1 MLYETE
7 GLYYIGNFINGS
19 RQGLGFMVNADGSY
33 YQGEWYQNLP
43 HGYGEYY
50 SPDRTWTFKGK
61 WKAGL
66 KDGVGEETFPDG
78 TIFKGLYKEGV
89 KEGEGLLIFTTECQ
103 FDDRN
108 IDQGASTLKATMPAA
123 GRAKMRCNFRG
134 FFKADVA
141 CGPGIQK
148 GENYKYDGNW

>member
-1 MLYETE
+1 MIYEVE

-19 RQGLGFMVNADGSY
+19 RQGLGYMINSDGSY

-50 SPDRTWTFKGK
+50 SPDRKWVYKGK
-61 WKAGL
+61 WKAGQ
-66 KDGVGEETFPDG
+66 KEGVGEEIFPDG
-78 TIFKGLYKEGV
+78 TIFKGCYKDGV
-89 KEGEGLLIFTTECQ
+89 KEGEGLLIFATECQ

-108 IDQGASTLKATMPAA
+108 IEQRGPALKGTVSGTGITRMC
-123 GRAKMRCNFRG
+123 CNFRG
-134 FFKADVA
+134 FYKADVA